1 MLTLAGL
8 KELGRL
14 SRPETVHAKGLPLLR
29 KIGSESRD
37 PLAALTLIN
46 HFGYRAAA
54 AAHYSLAEARFPG
67 DYLRG
72 LAFGAVE
79 WVVRYFGLLPA
90 VRISAPAT
98 RHLLSRCALMLVAHL
113 LGDSPWRSLSKRSVG
128 KKPPSRVA

>member
-1 MLTLAGL
+1 MFTLAGL

-14 SRPETVHAKGLPLLR
+14 SRPETVHAKGLPLLG

-67 DYLRG
+67 DYLGG
-72 LAFGAVE
+72 LAFG
-79 WVVRYFGLLPA
+79 VVRYFGLLPA

>member
-8 KELGRL
+8 KELGRV
-14 SRPETVHAKGLPLLR
+14 SRPETVHAKGLPLPG

-37 PLAALTLIN
+37 PRAALTLIN

-90 VRISAPAT
+90 VRILHPRQDTCFRGA
-98 RHLLSRCALMLVAHL
+98 RLMLVAHL